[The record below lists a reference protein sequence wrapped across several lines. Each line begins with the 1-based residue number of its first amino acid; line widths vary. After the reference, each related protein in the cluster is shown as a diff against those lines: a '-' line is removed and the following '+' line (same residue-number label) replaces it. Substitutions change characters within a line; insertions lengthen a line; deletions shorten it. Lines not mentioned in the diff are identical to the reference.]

1 MTKAE
6 IITNITEKINSSKIE
21 ECKITKTACEAVID
35 CLIDEVK
42 KCLVKGEKLTIKGF
56 IGMEV
61 YDRSERMGRNPKTG
75 EVDTFPASKSI
86 KCKVSKAIK
95 DAVNGK

>member
-6 IITNITEKINSSKIE
+6 IITNITQKINSSKLDDNR
-21 ECKITKTACEAVID
+21 ITKTDCEAVID

-42 KCLVKGEKLTIKGF
+42 CCLVKGDKLTIKGF
-56 IGMEV
+56 IGLEV
-61 YDRSERMGRNPKTG
+61 YERSERMGRNPNTG
-75 EVDTFPASKSI
+75 KIDTFPASKSI